1 MIDYSEFS
9 VEMYEEEID
18 FNRVRFL
25 NGAEFLCSVED
36 WDMSYD
42 RILNS
47 TYVMDYPDIELSV
60 KVFSVDNEI
69 YTNFY
74 RMKDGEYYY
83 IISANKAGHKYLTK
97 LRERAIEE
105 SRELGFEESENT
117 KVEVVPA
124 E

>member
-1 MIDYSEFS
+1 
-9 VEMYEEEID
+9 
-18 FNRVRFL
+18 
-25 NGAEFLCSVED
+25 
-36 WDMSYD
+36 
-42 RILNS
+42 
-47 TYVMDYPDIELSV
+47 MDYPDIELSV

-74 RMKDGEYYY
+74 RMKDGKYYY
-83 IISANKAGHKYLTK
+83 ILSANKAGHKYLTK

-117 KVEVVPA
+117 AVEVVPA